1 MNKLLKSIVACVIG
15 AALGGHLGQLTIGLV
30 LALRQSPG
38 LHSYIHPMGVFQ
50 GLVHI
55 HPMGL
60 FLGLI
65 LAGLPML
72 FVGIPAQ
79 AILQRFKLTDYF
91 SNVGLATV
99 CGALLAWYFAASLND
114 ILDLTLLGT
123 WVAFLTSSIAW
134 LIRRPDRDDIDMP
147 AEKAEA

>member
-38 LHSYIHPMGVFQ
+38 LHSY
-50 GLVHI
+50 I

-99 CGALLAWYFAASLND
+99 CGDLLAWYFAASLND

>member
-38 LHSYIHPMGVFQ
+38 LHSY
-50 GLVHI
+50 I